1 MNFDRATIGA
11 LVKTAAD
18 KLLPGWGVTF
28 ELVKSIANGGAL
40 ASIKCLPERKLAHLR
55 IAAHPPN
62 ESAWESICHEMT
74 HGAISPL
81 ASLVESNRAAILI
94 EEQVVELLGNIIA
107 EGGDMA
113 DAVISALRTPRLR
126 SPMLRK
132 RISALATRRRNEGK
146 TRMAD
151 GKKLAELA
159 MKAGELGAREDVPED
174 VRALLA
180 EFVAELA
187 GGGDGAVEEL
197 NKDAAAELDKTEP
210 VLREA
215 DMPPKMRTMFRG
227 MAAMHSSTL
236 ASTIGLRVHELRTVD
251 KLAITPVIETRL
263 RKASSI
269 EDFEDRLELV
279 KLSLGSAG
287 VQRNRSGVLPDESD
301 NKTHGHSI
309 ASLVKDGHSEEMAAH
324 IVSEFKR
331 DKDHGDVALSG
342 AMKFR
347 KVAKNG

>member
-1 MNFDRATIGA
+1 MSFDRETIGA
-11 LVKTAAD
+11 LVKKAAD

-28 ELVKSIANGGAL
+28 ELVQSIAGGGAL

-55 IAAHPPN
+55 IAPHPPN
-62 ESAWESICHEMT
+62 ESEWESICHEMT

-81 ASLVESNRAAILI
+81 ASLVESNRAAIMI

-107 EGGDMA
+107 EGGDMVN
-113 DAVISALRTPRLR
+113 AVISALRAPRLR

-187 GGGDGAVEEL
+187 GGGSDIDEEL
-197 NKDAAAELDKTEP
+197 NKDAANELGKPDP
-210 VLREA
+210 MMREA

-227 MAAMHSSTL
+227 MARASAMAL
-236 ASTIGLRVHELRTVD
+236 ESTIGLRVHELRTID

-263 RKASSI
+263 RKATSI

-287 VQRNRSGVLPDESD
+287 VQRNRSGVTPDGAND
-301 NKTHGHSI
+301 TTHGHSVE
-309 ASLVKDGHSEEMAAH
+309 SLTKAGHSAEMAEA
-324 IVSEFKR
+324 IVAEFKR
-331 DKDHGDVALSG
+331 GKEFGETALSG

-347 KVAKNG
+347 KVVTNG